1 MTHQEQWMNKS
12 ILRQESNQYF
22 IEDVKLTD
30 IAQKF
35 GTPAYVYS
43 KKNILDQIN
52 FLQSALSDIDHLIC
66 FAVKANSNINI
77 LKLLAELGSGFDVV
91 SGNELK
97 RCLLAGADKKK
108 IVFSGVGKSYDEIK
122 LAIENDI
129 LSINIESLGEF
140 ERILEISKKLNK
152 PTNCALRVNPDIK
165 IDSHKYIETG
175 TKTSKFGLDMESVNK
190 ISELSKEND
199 FVNITTVACHIGSQI
214 SDENLILKSLDYVR
228 DIADQLSADG
238 HDLKFLDIGGGL
250 GIQYKDEDKGDP
262 KILLTEV
269 KNKLK
274 DSHYQIILEPGR
286 SIVGTSG
293 ILLTKVEYIKEAG
306 EKKFAIIDAGMN
318 DLIRPS
324 LYEAWHQ
331 VKEVERSEVDMETYD
346 IAGPVCETGDV
357 LAKDRN
363 LRIEPNDYLAFMD
376 VGAYGSVMSSN
387 YNSRL
392 KPQEILVSKDAVK
405 VIKKKESFEDLIAL
419 EQ

>member
-1 MTHQEQWMNKS
+1 MQEVNEQ
-12 ILRQESNQYF
+12 LL
-22 IEDVKLTD
+22 IEDIPVIDLAKEYGSPLF
-30 IAQKF
+30 I
-35 GTPAYVYS
+35 YS
-43 KKNILDQIN
+43 AKEIEDSFQSYKKEIRDQ
-52 FLQSALSDIDHLIC
+52 DLIC
-66 FAVKANSNINI
+66 YAVKANSNINI

-392 KPQEILVSKDAVK
+392 KPQEILVSKDAVQ

>member
-1 MTHQEQWMNKS
+1 MQEVDEQ
-12 ILRQESNQYF
+12 LF
-22 IEDVKLTD
+22 IEDIPVIDLAKEYGSPLF
-30 IAQKF
+30 I
-35 GTPAYVYS
+35 YS
-43 KKNILDQIN
+43 AKEIEGSFLSYKKEIRDQ
-52 FLQSALSDIDHLIC
+52 DLIC
-66 FAVKANSNINI
+66 YAVKANSNINI

-175 TKTSKFGLDMESVNK
+175 TKTSKFGLDIKSVNK

-363 LRIEPNDYLAFMD
+363 LRIVPNDYLAFMD

>member
-1 MTHQEQWMNKS
+1 MQEIDGQ
-12 ILRQESNQYF
+12 LL
-22 IEDVKLTD
+22 IEDIPVIDLAKEYGSPLF
-30 IAQKF
+30 I
-35 GTPAYVYS
+35 YS
-43 KKNILDQIN
+43 AKEIECSFQSYKKEIRDQ
-52 FLQSALSDIDHLIC
+52 DLIC
-66 FAVKANSNINI
+66 YAVKANSNINI

-122 LAIENDI
+122 FAIENDI

-152 PTNCALRVNPDIK
+152 PINCALRVNPDIK

>member
-1 MTHQEQWMNKS
+1 MQEVNEQ
-12 ILRQESNQYF
+12 LL
-22 IEDVKLTD
+22 IEDIPVIDLAKEYGSPLF
-30 IAQKF
+30 I
-35 GTPAYVYS
+35 YS
-43 KKNILDQIN
+43 AKEIEDSFQSYKKEIRDQ
-52 FLQSALSDIDHLIC
+52 DLIC
-66 FAVKANSNINI
+66 YAVKANSNINI

-331 VKEVERSEVDMETYD
+331 VKEVERSEVDMENYD

>member
-1 MTHQEQWMNKS
+1 MQEVDEQ
-12 ILRQESNQYF
+12 LF
-22 IEDVKLTD
+22 IEDIPVIDLAKEYGSPLF
-30 IAQKF
+30 I
-35 GTPAYVYS
+35 YS
-43 KKNILDQIN
+43 AKEIEDSFQSYKKEIRDQ
-52 FLQSALSDIDHLIC
+52 DLIC
-66 FAVKANSNINI
+66 YAVKANSNINI

-392 KPQEILVSKDAVK
+392 KPQEILVSKDAVQ

>member
-1 MTHQEQWMNKS
+1 MQEVDEQ
-12 ILRQESNQYF
+12 LF
-22 IEDVKLTD
+22 IEDIPVIDLAKEYGSPLF
-30 IAQKF
+30 I
-35 GTPAYVYS
+35 YS
-43 KKNILDQIN
+43 AKEIERSFQSYKEEIRDQ
-52 FLQSALSDIDHLIC
+52 DLIC
-66 FAVKANSNINI
+66 YAVKANSNINI
-77 LKLLAELGSGFDVV
+77 LKLLAGLGSGFDVV

-97 RCLLAGADKKK
+97 RCLLAGADKRK

-122 LAIENDI
+122 FAIENDI

-274 DSHYQIILEPGR
+274 NSHYQLILEPGR

-331 VKEVERSEVDMETYD
+331 VKEVERSEADMETYD
-346 IAGPVCETGDV
+346 LAGPVCETGDV

-392 KPQEILVSKDAVK
+392 KPQEILVTKDAVK

>member
-1 MTHQEQWMNKS
+1 MQEIDGQ
-12 ILRQESNQYF
+12 LL
-22 IEDVKLTD
+22 IEDIPVIDLAKEYGSPLF
-30 IAQKF
+30 I
-35 GTPAYVYS
+35 YS
-43 KKNILDQIN
+43 AKEIERSFQSYKEEIRDQ
-52 FLQSALSDIDHLIC
+52 DLIC
-66 FAVKANSNINI
+66 YAVKANSNINI
-77 LKLLAELGSGFDVV
+77 LKLLAGLGSGFDVV

-122 LAIENDI
+122 FAIENDI

-152 PTNCALRVNPDIK
+152 PINCALRVNPDIK

-190 ISELSKEND
+190 ISELSKDND
-199 FVNITTVACHIGSQI
+199 FVNMTTVACHIGSQI

-228 DIADQLSADG
+228 DIADKLSADG

-274 DSHYQIILEPGR
+274 DSHYQLILEPGR

-346 IAGPVCETGDV
+346 LAGPVCETGDV

-392 KPQEILVSKDAVK
+392 KPQEILVTKDAVK